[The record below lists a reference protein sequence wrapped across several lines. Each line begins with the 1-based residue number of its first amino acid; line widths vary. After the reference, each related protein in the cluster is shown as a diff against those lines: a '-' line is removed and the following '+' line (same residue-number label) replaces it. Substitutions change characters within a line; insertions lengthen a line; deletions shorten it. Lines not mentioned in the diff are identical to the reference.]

1 MKKEEKLENLTKIVE
16 LKKELLG
23 LRLKLSMGETIQN
36 NKAKSIKKEIARIY
50 TKLNSN
56 K

>member
-1 MKKEEKLENLTKIVE
+1 MKKEEKVENLVKIVE

-23 LRLKLSMGETIQN
+23 IRLKTSMGETIQN

>member
-1 MKKEEKLENLTKIVE
+1 MKKEDKVENLTKIVE

-23 LRLKLSMGETIQN
+23 LRVKISMGETIQS

>member
-1 MKKEEKLENLTKIVE
+1 MKKEEKVENLTKIVE
-16 LKKELLG
+16 LKKELLS
-23 LRLKLSMGETIQN
+23 LRVKISMGETIPSG
-36 NKAKSIKKEIARIY
+36 KIKSIRKEIARIY